1 MIVQNSRVYLDRF
14 MLNVI
19 REEVCRDSWKCCDVK
34 TWFEMDVLPH
44 ERGIL
49 VNKIKSCYLFT
60 EQFRLTDYYF

>member
-19 REEVCRDSWKCCDVK
+19 REEVCRDRWKYCDVK

-49 VNKIKSCYLFT
+49 VNK
-60 EQFRLTDYYF
+60 